1 MWSGRQSQTRRWF
14 LAAALVAAALVPPGI
29 GATPVSPAVNQA
41 AAVKADAGLLGT
53 ASFRSLSVFSRGGR
67 VTAVAGVPADPK
79 LYYMGSTGG
88 GVWRTNDAG
97 ATWTNISDG
106 FFDAGAIGAISVAES
121 NPDVIYVGTGS
132 ACPRGNVSP
141 GIGMYKS
148 TDAGKT
154 WRHIGLRNAGS
165 IARIQIHP
173 SNPDLVYVAVLGNL
187 FMPSKERGVYR
198 SRDGGATWELVY
210 AASDRTGAS
219 DITMDRK
226 NPNVLIAGMW
236 TVERKPW
243 TIDSG
248 GLEGGLVRS
257 TDGGNT
263 WQRLRTG
270 LPPGRIGKVGVSI
283 SGANPQRVYAQVEA
297 ENDEG
302 GTFRSDDGG
311 TTWTRTF
318 AGRNLQQRAW

>member
-1 MWSGRQSQTRRWF
+1 
-14 LAAALVAAALVPPGI
+14 
-29 GATPVSPAVNQA
+29 
-41 AAVKADAGLLGT
+41 
-53 ASFRSLSVFSRGGR
+53 
-67 VTAVAGVPADPK
+67 
-79 LYYMGSTGG
+79 
-88 GVWRTNDAG
+88 
-97 ATWTNISDG
+97 
-106 FFDAGAIGAISVAES
+106 
-121 NPDVIYVGTGS
+121 
-132 ACPRGNVSP
+132 
-141 GIGMYKS
+141 
-148 TDAGKT
+148 
-154 WRHIGLRNAGS
+154 
-165 IARIQIHP
+165 
-173 SNPDLVYVAVLGNL
+173 
-187 FMPSKERGVYR
+187 
-198 SRDGGATWELVY
+198 
-210 AASDRTGAS
+210 
-219 DITMDRK
+219 MDRK

-318 AGRNLQQRAW
+318 AGRSLQQRAWYYTHIYADPVDADTVYGLNVGAFRRPTAADLPGGAVQSHGDHHDLWINPRNNKAMVEGNDGGAT